1 MLYLF
6 SIIQYTLN
14 NYFIHITIRRRKHRF
29 WTITYQYSFGR
40 HMNVISNQKVSRHY
54 TLSRTASWT
63 RPSCPPTPTARSS
76 AWRRCRAPTSPQTS
90 ATWSDMTPRQYSS
103 MNGFN
108 KDLSVDS
115 VLCLK
120 FSQLEVYFSFSH
132 AKLPSCPSA
141 SVITISLTLT
151 CF

>member
-1 MLYLF
+1 MDTAKLSADTYRE
-6 SIIQYTLN
+6 IIGLETMPGTNLAANLGHLVGYDAQ
-14 NYFIHITIRRRKHRF
+14 
-29 WTITYQYSFGR
+29 
-40 HMNVISNQKVSRHY
+40 VI
-54 TLSRTASWT
+54 L
-63 RPSCPPTPTARSS
+63 
-76 AWRRCRAPTSPQTS
+76 
-90 ATWSDMTPRQYSS
+90 
-103 MNGFN
+103 FN